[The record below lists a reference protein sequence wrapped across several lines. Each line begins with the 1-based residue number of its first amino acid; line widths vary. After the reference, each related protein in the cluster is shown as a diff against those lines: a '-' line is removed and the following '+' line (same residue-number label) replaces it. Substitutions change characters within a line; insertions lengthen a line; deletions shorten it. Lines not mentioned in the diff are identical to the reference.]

1 MVLIPDRAILAMM
14 GGQTLIWAALFY
26 SFVAL
31 VPAWEAGMG
40 WSNTAIMGAFSL
52 AAMLWALATPWAG
65 RAIDR
70 GWGPLAL
77 PGAGLCGAVLLVALS
92 LVQSYPAFLL
102 VWAGLG
108 LCMSATLYEPAFAMV
123 LRARGEEAR
132 KGITAIAITAG
143 FASTLAYPL
152 VHWMTEAQG
161 WRAALQLMA
170 GIAAFLAVPMLALA
184 ARWLEAEAG
193 DGAVDGA
200 GDGAGADTV
209 PAARPRRR
217 WRDLLALP
225 RFPLLALA
233 FALIALIPGMMLAH
247 LFPLLSALNVPTATA
262 VLAASL
268 IGPAQVAGRVAITL
282 AAPKARAATITTGA
296 MMALVAATGLMA
308 ASGRVPWLVFLAVL
322 AYGVG
327 NGLVGIFRPVLAR
340 ERYGGADIGAI
351 AGALA
356 GPALFLGALAPLLG
370 ALIADWGGYGLMLGV
385 AGTAGLAAAGL
396 LVLTEPRGDAAPHGG
411 RKGA

>member
-26 SFVAL
+26 SFVGL
-31 VPAWEAGMG
+31 VPVWEADMG

-52 AAMLWALATPWAG
+52 AAILWALVTPWAG

-77 PGAGLCGAVLLVALS
+77 PGVGLCGAALLLALS
-92 LVQSYPAFLL
+92 FVESYPAFLL
-102 VWAGLG
+102 CWAGLG

-161 WRAALQLMA
+161 WRAAIQLMA
-170 GIAAFLAVPMLALA
+170 GVAAFLAVPMLALA
-184 ARWLEAEAG
+184 ARWLEAEARP
-193 DGAVDGA
+193 DA
-200 GDGAGADTV
+200 ADT
-209 PAARPRRR
+209 ARPRRR

-225 RFPLLALA
+225 RFPALALA

-247 LFPLLSALNVPTATA
+247 LFPLMAALGVPTGTA
-262 VLAASL
+262 VFAASL

-282 AAPKARAATITTGA
+282 AAPKARAAAITIGA
-296 MMALVAATGLMA
+296 MLTLVAATGLMA
-308 ASGRVPWLVFLAVL
+308 ASGWVPWLVFLAVL

-356 GPALFLGALAPLLG
+356 GPALFLGAVAPVLG
-370 ALIADWGGYGLMLGV
+370 ALIAAWAGYGLMLGV
-385 AGTAGLAAAGL
+385 AGAAGIAAAGL
-396 LVLTEPRGDAAPHGG
+396 LILTEPGDAAPRGG
-411 RKGA
+411 REGA